1 MARLKLREL
10 ADDLDS
16 GRAAARG
23 LVEASLAAIADPGGE
38 GARAFIS
45 LDPAGALAAADYI
58 DGLRKAGRAL
68 SRFAGIPI
76 SVKDLF
82 DLTGQVT
89 TAGSM
94 VLKGELPATAD
105 ATVIARLKAQGFIV
119 IGRTNMTEF
128 AYSGVGLN
136 PHYGTPRSPWDRR
149 VGHIPGGSSA
159 GAGVSVADGM
169 CALGIGS
176 DTGGSCRIPAAYCGI
191 VGFKPSW
198 GRMPSTGVFPLA
210 PSLDSAG
217 PLGHSVACCA
227 LADGIMAG
235 EGIAPFTPRE
245 AGTLRLGVLR
255 DFVLDGLEAPVAE
268 AFDAALAK
276 LGSAGVQLADV
287 AFPEL
292 HELPS
297 LNGKAS
303 IVAVEAYAVHRA
315 RLAQQAD
322 AYDPRVRSRLD
333 AGANLLAADLL
344 ATIARRRELIA
355 LFARRMEGFDALLLP
370 TTPNLPPAISALAED
385 RDYGR
390 LNAVALRNTAVGNFL
405 DSCAISI
412 PMTRPGE
419 PPVGLSLMAPS
430 GRDRALLAVAAGV
443 EGALMYQESKA

>member
-1 MARLKLREL
+1 MPRRRLHEL
-10 ADDLDS
+10 ADDLAS
-16 GRAAARG
+16 GRETARG
-23 LVEASLAAIADPGGE
+23 LAEKSLAAIAEPSGE
-38 GARAFIS
+38 GARAFIAV
-45 LDPAGALAAADYI
+45 DRAGALAAADYI
-58 DGLRKAGRAL
+58 DGLRKAGRAP

-82 DLTGQVT
+82 DLAGQVT
-89 TAGSM
+89 TAGSV
-94 VLKGELPATAD
+94 VLKGEAPAAAD
-105 ATVIARLKAQGFIV
+105 AVVIARLKAQGFIV

-136 PHYGTPRSPWDRR
+136 PHYGTPKSPWERK

-169 CALGIGS
+169 CALAIGS

-198 GRMPSTGVFPLA
+198 GRMSPKGVFPLA

-217 PLGHSVACCA
+217 PLANSVACCA

-235 EGIAPFTPRE
+235 EGIVSFEPRQT
-245 AGTLRLGVLR
+245 GTLRLGVLR
-255 DFVLDGLEAPVAE
+255 DFVLDGLEAPVAQ

-276 LGSAGVQLADV
+276 LSSAGAQLSDV

-297 LNGKAS
+297 LNAKAS
-303 IVAVEAYAVHRA
+303 IVAVEAYALHRA
-315 RLAQQAD
+315 RLTDHAA
-322 AYDPRVRSRLD
+322 AYDPRVRARLD
-333 AGANLLAADLL
+333 GGANLLATDLL
-344 ATIARRRELIA
+344 ATIARRQALIA
-355 LFARRMEGFDALLLP
+355 LFAARMEGLDALIFP

-390 LNAVALRNTAVGNFL
+390 LNAIALRNTAVGNFL
-405 DSCAISI
+405 DSCAISL
-412 PMTRPGE
+412 PVTKLGE

-430 GRDRALLAVAAGV
+430 GQDRALLAVAAGV
-443 EGALMYQESKA
+443 ERALA